1 MNQDHYTDK
10 KHSIICKSKDIT
22 GKLNMFNES
31 CNEEIFD
38 TFKTLDLYLQTLMA
52 SKARE
57 REREREK

>member
-22 GKLNMFNES
+22 GKLNLFNES

-38 TFKTLDLYLQTLMA
+38 TFKTLDL
-52 SKARE
+52 
-57 REREREK
+57 